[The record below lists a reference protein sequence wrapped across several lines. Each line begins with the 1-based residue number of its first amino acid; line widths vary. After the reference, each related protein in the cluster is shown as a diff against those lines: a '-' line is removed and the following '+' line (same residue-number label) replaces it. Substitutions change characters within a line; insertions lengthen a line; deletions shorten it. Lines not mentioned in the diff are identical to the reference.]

1 MSNLKITDLNAA
13 MAHVLGFQTK
23 KELIN
28 FIKNHNVN
36 VKKPFDSLNLDILK
50 IKNSNDELN
59 RIKDQRLK
67 FIKERKVQRQQQ
79 LNEILEMEKL
89 RKNERQQQLN
99 EILEM
104 ETFLKNKRQR
114 QFNEILEM
122 ERLRKAELKKKNIE
136 RVREKIMEGKRKL
149 LKRQQQQFNEILE
162 MERLRKIKKS
172 SDAIHLTVSYLIYS
186 PLNEESDNIDKRK
199 IITDKFGNKHYL
211 KYSGSVNT
219 TDNIIVKKYI

>member
-122 ERLRKAELKKKNIE
+122 ERLRK
-136 RVREKIMEGKRKL
+136 
-149 LKRQQQQFNEILE
+149 
-162 MERLRKIKKS
+162 IKKS

-186 PLNEESDNIDKRK
+186 PLDEESDNIDKRK

-219 TDNIIVKKYI
+219 TDNIVKKYIKKRVFFL